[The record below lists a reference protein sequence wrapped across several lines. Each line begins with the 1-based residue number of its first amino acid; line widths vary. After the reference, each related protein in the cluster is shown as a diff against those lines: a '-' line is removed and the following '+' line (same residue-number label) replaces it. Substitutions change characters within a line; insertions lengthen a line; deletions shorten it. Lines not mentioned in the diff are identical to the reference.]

1 MSENIEKLNAENLDE
16 AEINEEEENELLVIF
31 KKPYTFEGKEYTEI
45 DLSGIEDM
53 TGDQLIFA
61 HRQFAKS
68 KGVSLTPELDPG
80 YAAIVGSLVTGKPV
94 EFFRSLPA
102 KELAKVKRVI
112 SGFFFSED

>member
-1 MSENIEKLNAENLDE
+1 MSENIERLQADGLDE
-16 AEINEEEENELLVIF
+16 VENEEDEESEFLVVF
-31 KKPYTFEGKEYTEI
+31 KKPFKFEGVEYTEI
-45 DLSGIEDM
+45 DLSGVEDM
-53 TGDQLIFA
+53 SGDQLIFA

-94 EFFRSLPA
+94 EFFHRLPA